1 MKRFRLSTGLTML
14 PISLISLGLSFV
26 PLSLQV
32 APTIAAEDLESQDTL
47 PPLID
52 RELFFANPEIAGA
65 QLSPNGQFLAF
76 QKPLD
81 GVMNVWV
88 KGIDEPME
96 AARPVTADTESPIF
110 IYVWSADGRYI
121 LYAQDKGGDE
131 NYHLYAVEPE
141 SLSETV
147 TPARNLT
154 PIDGITV
161 EVYGVPKQTPNEIII
176 GLNDRDPRFHD
187 VYRLDLTTGER
198 TLIIQN
204 EYNIADWMTDS
215 DGSVRLA
222 YRQTIEGGNETLA
235 VENGELTPI
244 YTCAIEET
252 CYPIRFHQDGEQMYL
267 VTNRDSDL
275 SQLELFDLTTQQSQL
290 VEVDPENQ
298 VDFGEA
304 LFSEATDELVA
315 TSYLGDRSRIYPQT
329 DEFAADL
336 AFLRQQFPE
345 FEISLASST
354 QDEQLV
360 LVRVQSDVNPGAMY
374 LFDRNAQTLEKL
386 YDYRPELSNDD
397 LATMQSVRYTA
408 RDGLEIPAYLTLPQG
423 VAPENLPVIMLPHG
437 GPWSRD
443 VWGYNPFAQFLAN
456 RGYAV
461 FQPNFRGSAGYG
473 KAFLNAGNQ
482 EWGTGFMQH
491 DITDGV
497 QYLID
502 EGIAD
507 PERIGIF
514 GGSYGGYAT
523 LAGLT
528 FTPDIYAAGVS
539 FVGPSNLITFLN
551 SIPPYW
557 ATLRSTWTLR
567 LGDPDNPADRDR
579 LIAQSP
585 LFFADQIQAPLMVI
599 HGANDPRVKQ
609 AESDQIVAEMR
620 DLGRPVEY
628 LVAPDEG
635 HGFAK
640 EDNLLASMAALER
653 FFAEHLGGRYQ
664 AEMSPEIKAQ
674 LEALTVDVDTV
685 TVNVAGEVEFGAS
698 YELEIIDVDPAI
710 YSRYVGIYQLLPE
723 MQVDIRV
730 ENEQLIAQVAGEAA
744 IALYPTSETQF
755 FTEVDDISVE
765 FDVTAEGT
773 VNGFTLYQADLEL
786 FAPKVE

>member
-1 MKRFRLSTGLTML
+1 MQRFQLSAALTML
-14 PISLISLGLSFV
+14 PVSLMSLGLSLAPL
-26 PLSLQV
+26 PLST
-32 APTIAAEDLESQDTL
+32 PHSIAAEEPESQGTL

-52 RELFFANPEIAGA
+52 RELFFANPEITGA
-65 QLSPNGQFLAF
+65 QLSPDGQFLAF

-88 KGIDEPME
+88 KGIDEPMA

-131 NYHLYAVEPE
+131 NYSLYAVEPE
-141 SLSETV
+141 SLSEDV
-147 TPARNLT
+147 PSARNLT
-154 PIDGITV
+154 PVEGTTV
-161 EVYGVPKQTPNEIII
+161 NVYGVPKQTPNEIII

-204 EYNIADWMTDS
+204 EDSIANWMTDS

-222 YRQTIEGGNETLA
+222 YRQTLAAGNETLA

-244 YTCAIEET
+244 YACAIEET
-252 CYPIRFHQDGEQMYL
+252 CQPIRFHPDGEQIYF
-267 VTNRDSDL
+267 VTNRDGDL

-304 LFSEATDELVA
+304 LFSDATDELVA
-315 TSYLGDRSRIYPQT
+315 TSYIGDRGRIYPQT

-336 AFLRQQFPE
+336 AFLREQFPA

-374 LFDRNAQTLEKL
+374 LFDRSAQTLEKL
-386 YDYRPELSNDD
+386 YDSRPELASDD
-397 LATMQSVRYTA
+397 LATMQPVRYTA

-423 VAPENLPVIMLPHG
+423 VAPTNLPVIMLPHG

-443 VWGYNPFAQFLAN
+443 VWGYHPFAQFLAN

-557 ATLRSTWTLR
+557 ATLQSTLTVR

-579 LIAQSP
+579 LMAQSP

-628 LVAPDEG
+628 LLAPDEG
-635 HGFAK
+635 HGFGK
-640 EDNLLASMAALER
+640 ENNLLASMAALER

-664 AEMSPEIKAQ
+664 AEMSPEIEAQ

-685 TVNVAGEVEFGAS
+685 TVGIADESDLAAS
-698 YELEIIDVDPAI
+698 YEPEVVAIDQAI
-710 YSRYVGIYQLLPE
+710 YSRYEGIYELLPE
-723 MQVDIRV
+723 MQVNIWV
-730 ENEQLIAQVAGEAA
+730 ESGQLMAQATGQEA
-744 IALYPTSETQF
+744 IILYPTSETQF
-755 FTEVDDISVE
+755 FTEIDDISVE
-765 FDVTAEGT
+765 FDVTSEGT